1 MKSIFVDCN
10 DELAPV
16 FARVRRPDDPP
27 IAVNSG
33 PFQSTDL
40 PRLLNGYDIC
50 LDDHSYMPTEVMAQC
65 RGPKHIV
72 FLGTGASSYMD
83 VPALNALGITV
94 HTIKGYGD
102 TAVAEHT
109 VALIFAC
116 CRELARMD
124 RAVRGGVWDPLE
136 SMQLNGKT
144 LGLIGLG
151 GIGREV
157 ARIAGGIG
165 MQVIAWNRSPRAAL
179 ASEASGQH
187 GHSIGARAGHSPEA
201 GSSARAEPAVPLV
214 ALDELLG
221 RSDVIS
227 LHLSLHDETRGFL
240 DAKRLAQTKPGVI
253 LVNTARGAL
262 VDEAALLAALNS
274 GHIRHAG
281 LDVFHAEPL
290 EPAHP
295 LAQMEN
301 VTLTSHAAYRTRE
314 ASETL
319 MRRAIDIVRDIIK

>member
-16 FARVRRPDDPP
+16 FARVQRPDDPP

-33 PFQSTDL
+33 PFQSADL

-50 LDDHSYMPTEVMAQC
+50 LDDHSYMPTEIMAQC
-65 RGPKHIV
+65 RGLKHIV

-83 VPALNALGITV
+83 VPALSTLGITV

-102 TAVAEHT
+102 VAVAEHT

-136 SMQLNGKT
+136 SMQLQGKT

-165 MQVIAWNRSPRAAL
+165 MRVIAWNRSPQA
-179 ASEASGQH
+179 
-187 GHSIGARAGHSPEA
+187 EA
-201 GSSARAEPAVPLV
+201 GVSLV
-214 ALDELLG
+214 TLDELLA

-227 LHLSLHDETRGFL
+227 LHLALSDETRGLL
-240 DAKRLAQTKPGVI
+240 DARRLAQTKPGVI

-262 VDEAALLAALNS
+262 VDEAALLAALKS

-281 LDVFHAEPL
+281 LDVFHVEPL
-290 EPAHP
+290 KPEHP

-301 VTLTSHAAYRTRE
+301 VTVTSHAAYRTLE

-319 MRRAIDIVRDIIK
+319 MRRAIDIVRDITK